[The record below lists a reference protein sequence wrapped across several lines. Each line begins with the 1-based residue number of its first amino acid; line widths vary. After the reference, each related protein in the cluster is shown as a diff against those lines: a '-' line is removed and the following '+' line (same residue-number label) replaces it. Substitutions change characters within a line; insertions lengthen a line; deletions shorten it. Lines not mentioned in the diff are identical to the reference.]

1 MSVDPLAE
9 WYLWPV
15 LIERFKGRGSSGDV
29 YATGTTEMAMVDDTT
44 RLVTST
50 DGQQI
55 TSQTTLALA
64 DGTVA
69 IPPGSRVTLPATFGG
84 RRTVVI
90 ATSVG
95 NSGGLPTPDH
105 VELALQ

>member
-9 WYLWPV
+9 WFTWPV
-15 LIERFKGRGSSGDV
+15 LIERWTGRGPSGDV
-29 YATGTTEMAMVDDTT
+29 YAAGTTEMAMVDDE
-44 RLVTST
+44 RKLVRGT
-50 DGQQI
+50 DGQMVVSE
-55 TSQTTLALA
+55 TSIALA
-64 DGTVA
+64 ITTTA
-69 IPPGSRVTLPATFGG
+69 IPPGSRVTLPAAFGG

-95 NSGGLPTPDH
+95 DSGGLPTPDH